1 MNYTG
6 LSRAIRQPWFM
17 NIEKEI
23 FKRAKQNHDVLS
35 AWSSQYWYE
44 ATFPFLASM
53 TPGVLLELVEGNLA
67 EEQLRNLDP
76 DQPLHRPLQYFGW
89 AADLGQRLNQYKR
102 HQSSNEM
109 MDLFHAVLMN
119 IFDVS
124 STQRRGLTLH
134 MIPLCFLTKLRESVV
149 AEILF
154 TVLGGGYPPFEF
166 NSKPTGLNNQSADH
180 INQRKW
186 DKNTVFAINNTP
198 YCNNMKTETAMH
210 KAEIA

>member
-76 DQPLHRPLQYFGW
+76 DQPLHRPP
-89 AADLGQRLNQYKR
+89 
-102 HQSSNEM
+102 
-109 MDLFHAVLMN
+109 VLRMGSRSWPA
-119 IFDVS
+119 IKPVQETS
-124 STQRRGLTLH
+124 
-134 MIPLCFLTKLRESVV
+134 K
-149 AEILF
+149 
-154 TVLGGGYPPFEF
+154 FE
-166 NSKPTGLNNQSADH
+166 
-180 INQRKW
+180 
-186 DKNTVFAINNTP
+186 
-198 YCNNMKTETAMH
+198 
-210 KAEIA
+210 